1 MGGGGAECAANN
13 TSAAP
18 RGMLT
23 NGEGRQTEEA
33 GTAIL
38 YLHHAMRF
46 FRFYTLHEDIIII
59 SK

>member
-1 MGGGGAECAANN
+1 MGESVGLGALKRRVGLEFGGGGAECAANN

-23 NGEGRQTEEA
+23 NEEGRHSEEA

-38 YLHHAMRF
+38 
-46 FRFYTLHEDIIII
+46 
-59 SK
+59 